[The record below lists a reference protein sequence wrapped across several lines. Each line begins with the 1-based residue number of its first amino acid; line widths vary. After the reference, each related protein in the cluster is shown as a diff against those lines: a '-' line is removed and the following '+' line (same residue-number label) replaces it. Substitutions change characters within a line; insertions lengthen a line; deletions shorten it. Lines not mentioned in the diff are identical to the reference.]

1 MSSPTPSSKTGL
13 WDVPPSPLQ
22 GAELCHP
29 PNRHPPPKPP
39 HSSSS
44 PAPPQ
49 PLPVP
54 GQTHLQSHRGPPL
67 PAPPRKRGGG
77 GARGLARTDY
87 SGARLTRRRRRRR
100 RQRQSQRAGG
110 AAFTGKGRSRG
121 SGRARRARDRGR
133 EAGRAGMHCRR
144 ETDPYTRTGYALHT
158 RRAGARGSV

>member
-1 MSSPTPSSKTGL
+1 M
-13 WDVPPSPLQ
+13 
-22 GAELCHP
+22 
-29 PNRHPPPKPP
+29 
-39 HSSSS
+39 
-44 PAPPQ
+44 
-49 PLPVP
+49 
-54 GQTHLQSHRGPPL
+54 
-67 PAPPRKRGGG
+67 
-77 GARGLARTDY
+77 ARTDY

-144 ETDPYTRTGYALHT
+144 ETDPYTRTGYALDT

>member
-1 MSSPTPSSKTGL
+1 MSSPTPSSKTRL

-29 PNRHPPPKPP
+29 LDRHPPPKPP

-54 GQTHLQSHRGPPL
+54 GQTHLQSLRGPPL
-67 PAPPRKRGGG
+67 PTRPRKMGGG
-77 GARGLARTDY
+77 GARGLARTDGT
-87 SGARLTRRRRRRR
+87 GARLTRRRRRRRRR

-110 AAFTGKGRSRG
+110 AAFAGTGRI
-121 SGRARRARDRGR
+121 RRARDGKRKA
-133 EAGRAGMHCRR
+133 ERAGMHCRR
-144 ETDPYTRTGYALHT
+144 ETDPYTRTGCARDT
-158 RRAGARGSV
+158 RRAGARGGV